1 LLCESN
7 SAIQD
12 QRDRDDAAR
21 KSTTLTTQGVHRFC
35 RVLAAST
42 KRIALAVMDRL
53 AEKLGPGEPVAS
65 MFGSLLGRA
74 NMKRENPPPKA
85 QTPSVSFPTED
96 KKLSG
101 RCP

>member
-1 LLCESN
+1 
-7 SAIQD
+7 
-12 QRDRDDAAR
+12 
-21 KSTTLTTQGVHRFC
+21 
-35 RVLAAST
+35 
-42 KRIALAVMDRL
+42 MDRL

-74 NMKRENPPPKA
+74 NMKRENRPPKA

>member
-1 LLCESN
+1 MMLHGSP
-7 SAIQD
+7 
-12 QRDRDDAAR
+12 QRLRR
-21 KSTTLTTQGVHRFC
+21 KGFTVFAELWRT
-35 RVLAAST
+35 ST

-74 NMKRENPPPKA
+74 NMKRENRPPKA

-101 RCP
+101 RCR